1 MEELTRK
8 RRGRPPKSLAVSKAA
23 GETAREP
30 AIHDGDGEAGAVGPA
45 AQGVFEG
52 PAAGGDWLS
61 AEGLKIKREFESALY
76 SKVSAFSYP
85 AAARE
90 NEWMVFVAQVK
101 EYIAHKGN
109 GYVLAASHPEP
120 VSDSIEGEY
129 VVPVKTGQRGVVN
142 IHGHLLS
149 I

>member
-30 AIHDGDGEAGAVGPA
+30 AIHDGDGQAGAAGPA
-45 AQGVFEG
+45 AQGVSEG
-52 PAAGGDWLS
+52 SAAGGDWLT
-61 AEGLKIKREFESALY
+61 
-76 SKVSAFSYP
+76 
-85 AAARE
+85 
-90 NEWMVFVAQVK
+90 FVAQVK